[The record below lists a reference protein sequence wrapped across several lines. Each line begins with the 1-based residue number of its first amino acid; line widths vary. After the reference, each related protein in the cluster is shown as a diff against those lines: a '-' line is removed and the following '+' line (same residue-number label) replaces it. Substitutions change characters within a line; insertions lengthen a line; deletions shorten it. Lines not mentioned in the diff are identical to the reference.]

1 MTKEQAQTD
10 SPELTLAQLPG
21 EMGDYLGV
29 PAVLFDQAGNVLD
42 QSESFKK
49 LLTHAL
55 TGNGKPNW
63 LALGRNFIGAISPQQ
78 GLLQLEEALTVKG
91 QSCTYRLILRPVP
104 YQAAN
109 QMQVNGLLVTFQDIT
124 EMTRYRDLYQMMR
137 QQFLDMT
144 RLVSD
149 WVWETD
155 PDLKFKMV
163 SGRITA
169 VLGYPEHQIIKSAIG
184 DIIQSSE
191 DHLGDLTQIM
201 TERHPFREH
210 HAVIQDYQGQ
220 DCYFLVSGLP
230 IYDQKSGDFI
240 GYRGV
245 ARDISEQRQAQR
257 QAALYQQHLSNAIQ
271 SISEG
276 FELYTEDDELL
287 MCNDKVHDFWPEISP
302 YLTPGRKRQDLLEY
316 VAQKNLISTEQ
327 LEQWQSHFTLPDTRE
342 KPFEIHTQQ
351 GRWFSLYQRQVQGGG
366 CVIIS
371 SDITEAKTREYALLQ
386 AKEMAEIANRS
397 KTDFLANIS
406 HELRTPMNA
415 IIGFS
420 QLMQE
425 EMLGPIEVPQYR
437 EYLGNIL
444 ESAHHLLSLINDLLD
459 VSRAEL
465 GQHTLIEEEV
475 DLAQALS
482 RTFNMVRERAWKQNI
497 QFTLQI
503 ESDKLVILGDGR
515 KIKQILLNLVSN
527 AIKFTPEKGTIIL
540 GVQDLGSDG
549 IEIYVE
555 DSGIGMREDQI
566 PIALAPFGQID
577 SSLNR
582 KFEGTGLGLPLSNAL
597 AKLHDSH
604 LKIVSHP
611 GEGTRV
617 SFTLPNARRLGRS

>member
-302 YLTPGRKRQDLLEY
+302 YLTPGRKRQDLL
-316 VAQKNLISTEQ
+316 
-327 LEQWQSHFTLPDTRE
+327 
-342 KPFEIHTQQ
+342 
-351 GRWFSLYQRQVQGGG
+351 
-366 CVIIS
+366 
-371 SDITEAKTREYALLQ
+371 
-386 AKEMAEIANRS
+386 
-397 KTDFLANIS
+397 
-406 HELRTPMNA
+406 
-415 IIGFS
+415 
-420 QLMQE
+420 
-425 EMLGPIEVPQYR
+425 
-437 EYLGNIL
+437 
-444 ESAHHLLSLINDLLD
+444 D

-540 GVQDLGSDG
+540 GVHDLGSDG

-617 SFTLPNARRLGRS
+617 SFTLPNARRLESS